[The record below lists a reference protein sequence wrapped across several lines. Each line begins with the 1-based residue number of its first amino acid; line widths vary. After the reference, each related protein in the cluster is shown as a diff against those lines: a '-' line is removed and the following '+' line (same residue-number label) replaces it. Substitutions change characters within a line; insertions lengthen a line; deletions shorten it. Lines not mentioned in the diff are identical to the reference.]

1 MDEATA
7 NINKL
12 VSLTFDEDPSVR
24 KQAAKSLGE
33 IDDPAAI
40 FALVEL
46 SYDKDPS
53 VRELAL
59 SKLEKRKQSEAEVM
73 SFAEIF
79 STGSEQAKPDAAAE
93 QPSER
98 KEKMLRP
105 IAQLFERHL
114 GKEKAEMVK
123 SKMMPTIEKIYL
135 KNMSQAPGDK
145 KTQDESGRKA
155 MQEFLTS
162 YLEVISDI
170 GQIGDSAAIPHA
182 PSKRELREAMK
193 SRAAER
199 KSESQE
205 SAPHPPPQAQAPE
218 PQDIQAAV
226 EDASNPL
233 SAELEVVGKNVSG
246 SISSEISAI
255 EAQESVDFKEQE
267 GIEHLPDT
275 FFKKAYEVMMLSG
288 GDEKLMKSE
297 MNRMIVDATREIGLA
312 FRLAKKRFKET
323 KITNI
328 TKITD
333 GMRNINTDPLTVK
346 SVEETTYQKTK
357 SKVGSMTKVTVND
370 DGGNEG
376 VIYLFD
382 GRAGA
387 SLKSGVRIKVVKGM
401 AKTFTS
407 HGETALVLG
416 KKGNVYIV
424 L

>member
-1 MDEATA
+1 MDVATS

-12 VSLTFDEDPSVR
+12 VSLTFDEDPAVR

-53 VRELAL
+53 VRELAIQ
-59 SKLEKRKQSEAEVM
+59 KLDKRKQSEAEVM

-79 STGSEQAKPDAAAE
+79 SSGSKPEKPDELSEPVAE
-93 QPSER
+93 R
-98 KEKMLRP
+98 REKVLKP

-135 KNMSQAPGDK
+135 KNMEATSGDRRSHE
-145 KTQDESGRKA
+145 ESGRKA

-170 GQIGDSAAIPHA
+170 GHIDSSEPHQH
-182 PSKRELREAMK
+182 PQSKREMRQAKEAAK
-193 SRAAER
+193 TASKPQKEAAQPPYE
-199 KSESQE
+199 SE
-205 SAPHPPPQAQAPE
+205 PPNRPDSP
-218 PQDIQAAV
+218 DDAA
-226 EDASNPL
+226 ANPL
-233 SAELEVVGKNVSG
+233 SQELEVVGKNTSNNM
-246 SISSEISAI
+246 SSEISAI
-255 EAQESVDFKEQE
+255 EAQESVEIKEQE

-275 FFKKAYEVMMLSG
+275 FFKKAYEIMMLSG

-297 MNRMIVDATREIGLA
+297 MNRMILDATREIGLA
-312 FRLAKKRFKET
+312 FRLAKKKFKET

-328 TKITD
+328 TKIND
-333 GMRNINTDPLTVK
+333 GMRNINTESLMVK
-346 SVEETTYQKTK
+346 NIEELPFQKTK
-357 SKVGSMTKVTVND
+357 TKSGTMARITVND

-376 VIYLFD
+376 VLYLFD
-382 GRAGA
+382 GRWG
-387 SLKSGVRIKVVKGM
+387 SLQSGSRVKVMRGM
-401 AKTFTS
+401 AKTFPS

-416 KKGNVYIV
+416 KKGSLYIV

>member
-12 VSLTFDEDPSVR
+12 VSLTFDEDPAIR
-24 KQAAKSLGE
+24 KLAAKSLGE

-46 SYDKDPS
+46 SYDKDTS

-59 SKLEKRKQSEAEVM
+59 QKLEKRKQSEAEVM

-79 STGSEQAKPDAAAE
+79 SSGSKPEKPDELSGPVAD
-93 QPSER
+93 R
-98 KEKMLRP
+98 REKVLKP

-135 KNMSQAPGDK
+135 KNMESAPGDRK
-145 KTQDESGRKA
+145 SHEETGRKA

-170 GQIGDSAAIPHA
+170 GQIDTPEPHQHA
-182 PSKRELREAMK
+182 PTKREMRLSKEAAK
-193 SRAAER
+193 AAAMRQKEA
-199 KSESQE
+199 
-205 SAPHPPPQAQAPE
+205 APPHEPE
-218 PQDIQAAV
+218 QPNRPDSP
-226 EDASNPL
+226 EDAANPL
-233 SAELEVVGKNVSG
+233 SQELEVVGKSTSTNM
-246 SISSEISAI
+246 SSEISAI
-255 EAQESVDFKEQE
+255 EVQESVEIKEQE

-275 FFKKAYEVMMLSG
+275 FFKKAYEIMMLSG

-297 MNRMIVDATREIGLA
+297 MNRMIIDATREIGLA
-312 FRLAKKRFKET
+312 FRLAKKKFKET

-328 TKITD
+328 TKIND
-333 GMRNINTDPLTVK
+333 GMRNINTETLVVK
-346 SVEETTYQKTK
+346 NIEELPYQKTK
-357 SKVGSMTKVTVND
+357 TKSGTMARITVND

-376 VIYLFD
+376 VLYLFE
-382 GRAGA
+382 GRWGTLQNG
-387 SLKSGVRIKVVKGM
+387 SRVKVMRGM
-401 AKTFTS
+401 AKTFSS

-416 KKGNVYIV
+416 KKGSLYIV